1 MLSACHLG
9 VQLARELLGGHHV
22 QPALAALALEFWLV
36 LQIKG
41 VLGQFDVVGVLDEV
55 QSFRRLG
62 QKLRVHR
69 YAC

>member
-1 MLSACHLG
+1 M
-9 VQLARELLGGHHV
+9 

-62 QKLRVHR
+62 QKLRVHWN
-69 YAC
+69 AC